1 MDNIIEQLYLG
12 TLNPQSL
19 ADTQN
24 SRTAELIT
32 RIVELEQQL
41 TNRLQS
47 EDKKLF
53 LHLCDL
59 WSEQFGNDRIS
70 TFTTGFQLGAR
81 FSMDIIFLVR
91 FVRSNITYHIFHV
104 DWKNI

>member
-12 TLNPQSL
+12 TLNPQTL
-19 ADTQN
+19 ADAQD
-24 SRTAELIT
+24 SRTAELTAQIE
-32 RIVELEQQL
+32 ELEQQL

-47 EDKKLF
+47 EDKQLF

-59 WSEQFGNDRIS
+59 WSEQSGNDRIS

-81 FSMDIIFLVR
+81 FSLDAFGLDR
-91 FVRSNITYHIFHV
+91 E
-104 DWKNI
+104 K

>member
-19 ADTQN
+19 ADAQN
-24 SRTAELIT
+24 SCTAELT
-32 RIVELEQQL
+32 ARIEELEQQL
-41 TNRLQS
+41 TGRLQG
-47 EDKKLF
+47 EDKQLF

-59 WSEQFGNDRIS
+59 WSEQSGNDRIS

-81 FSMDIIFLVR
+81 FSLDAFDRNL
-91 FVRSNITYHIFHV
+91 F
-104 DWKNI
+104 

>member
-19 ADTQN
+19 ADAQN
-24 SRTAELIT
+24 SRTAELT
-32 RIVELEQQL
+32 ARIEELEHKL
-41 TNRLQS
+41 TNRLQD
-47 EDKKLF
+47 EDKQLF

-59 WSEQFGNDRIS
+59 WSEQSGNDRIS

-81 FSMDIIFLVR
+81 FSLEAFGLDGDRLR
-91 FVRSNITYHIFHV
+91 
-104 DWKNI
+104 

>member
-12 TLNPQSL
+12 TLNPQAL
-19 ADTQN
+19 TDAQN
-24 SRTAELIT
+24 SRAAELTTQIE
-32 RIVELEQQL
+32 ELEQQL

-47 EDKKLF
+47 EDKQLF

-59 WSEQFGNDRIS
+59 WSEQSGNDRIS

-81 FSMDIIFLVR
+81 FSLDVFGLDNGV
-91 FVRSNITYHIFHV
+91 
-104 DWKNI
+104 K

>member
-19 ADTQN
+19 ADAQN
-24 SRTAELIT
+24 SRTAEFTIQ
-32 RIVELEQQL
+32 IEELEQQL

-47 EDKKLF
+47 EDKQLF

-59 WSEQFGNDRIS
+59 WSEQSGNDRIS

-81 FSMDIIFLVR
+81 FSLDAFGMDGEKLR
-91 FVRSNITYHIFHV
+91 
-104 DWKNI
+104 

>member
-24 SRTAELIT
+24 SRSAELT
-32 RIVELEQQL
+32 ARIEELEQQM
-41 TNRLQS
+41 TSRLQD
-47 EDKKLF
+47 EDQQLF

-59 WSEQFGNDRIS
+59 WSEQSGNDRIS
-70 TFTTGFQLGAR
+70 AFTTGFQLGAR
-81 FSMDIIFLVR
+81 FSLDAFD
-91 FVRSNITYHIFHV
+91 SNLF
-104 DWKNI
+104 

>member
-19 ADTQN
+19 ADAQN
-24 SRTAELIT
+24 SRTAELTAKIE
-32 RIVELEQQL
+32 ELEQQL
-41 TNRLQS
+41 TNRLQD
-47 EDKKLF
+47 EDKQLF

-59 WSEQFGNDRIS
+59 WSEQSGNDRIS

-81 FSMDIIFLVR
+81 FSLDAFGKECTFR
-91 FVRSNITYHIFHV
+91 
-104 DWKNI
+104 